1 MQSIRVVDVF
11 DAVSVLFAAKGIKMQ
26 PNPETRARFKD
37 LNAAR
42 WSLDHW
48 KKFSNCSDWLGEDT
62 EEEDISEAQR
72 AELALR
78 IASSYLRCN
87 VNLNSFSSV
96 SSTADRTDRSFG
108 YEHSSTTPTVTLNLG
123 ATNSVSFRL
132 PPTSFEISEEMVAEW
147 LRPGAKKPDAANS
160 SSKSK
165 SIWRES
171 RSWAARLMLAGREAL
186 ASSTQLKPP
195 SSEDMEAADRGLPHP
210 AEETQTQQTPQQP
223 SERVAEGNQAQ
234 QFAEQFIKF
243 LTKNSVAGAST
254 STVLSHPAPILEKL
268 DWESVKIWVAS
279 YRTFLSQ
286 TGRSDL
292 FHPSKSISYHV
303 LRTAKAY
310 WEIEQGKPLLAYIG
324 KWEEAIA
331 ADPLTWLAS
340 FELVI
345 KSRQGISTSSKI
357 DLSLK
362 IDKDGP
368 LAEEFFE
375 KFSDYVALSKAMI
388 PSDRLID
395 NICKSLSS
403 VYPKT
408 GERLKADMLL
418 VQGTSDFTPEV
429 CLRSALAELSTMRK
443 HITDHNRSGDPN
455 KYNRSGDPNKP
466 GPNNNN
472 PGSNNNGFNR
482 NRPKPKFKNAGGGEA
497 GTKTPKPGDKRQRK
511 LNDKPRDQQDK
522 GSSDNELTCWSC
534 GEPGHTKSKC
544 PKRVR
549 LQMIQEEKGPSSTEP
564 IVKLEIGG
572 VTWSAMVDTGANQES
587 YCSKHFLDAMIQAG
601 HKATPT
607 SDRRVALADGKTLLT
622 CTHVVPLEL
631 NLLLEGE
638 PPRPLQLTLYQ
649 LSGIDYDI
657 ILGWRDTL
665 KYGLLDVLRQLYQPA
680 RPTTSVPKLASLK
693 VGGSASTKPLT
704 SISSESIAAPKVTLE
719 ETDTGYVLKP
729 PPSEDDGIDSTDMY
743 PTSTHG
749 DSQFEKITWHG
760 LEESMKTSV
769 LSKLKEFSV
778 IFSETVR
785 STPCKM
791 AAYKIIVDKQ
801 SEHWPQAARQMQQ
814 RERPQTPQN
823 LEVINARIK
832 ELLSLGVIQTSSEEH
847 WSQIHVVRK
856 DGKKPRVCVDYRPL
870 NKVSK
875 LFQWPIPD
883 IKQQLQKLRAQ
894 QYLMTIDLTDAYHQ
908 VSIDRNSVKWT
919 AVRAAGIMFVWNR
932 LGFGNSGAVAHFQF
946 QMATVIL
953 AGLIDKCC
961 LVYLDDIIIFGET
974 LDKFLSNIS
983 EVLNRLRAFDLL
995 VKASKIKCGTQLQFL
1010 GHIVSGMGLAM
1021 SDERKAALNQIQR
1034 PHTVQALQS
1043 FLGVANYFRDHVQGQ
1058 SKLTRRL
1065 TAMIGP
1071 KSNSKRSAVAW
1082 TPETIRDFED
1092 LKTAIVNAPVLQFLQ
1107 PDPQAL
1113 TGISCDASHYH
1124 WGFYLWQRFINKK
1137 EAIILFGSG
1146 TFTGAQLN
1154 WPTNEKEMYSIVA
1167 AVFRIRFLI
1176 GTRFFIIETDHR
1188 NLQFWDK
1195 PSLSAKVERWKL
1207 YLTQFNCE
1215 LRHIEGEKNI
1225 IADGLSRLMGIKEVH
1240 HSLLKSFH
1248 GGPAGHGGRDA
1259 TVEKLRRAGHNWQGM
1274 VDEVTDFV
1282 SSCPI
1287 CQCTRINNKRSINE
1301 TFDISADAEG
1311 DCIAMDALG
1320 PLDEDSEGYK
1330 HILALTDEFSRFT
1343 VLFPLKTLEA
1353 EETADRIVE
1362 YVCEYGTPRCFKSDR
1377 GTEFNNRVVKMMI
1390 AALGAEP
1397 KMVATGDSQANGIVE
1412 RKLQGVRIHLG
1423 NLSRERKGTP
1433 WSKLVKVAQRIL
1445 NATVTDKGVAPA
1457 DLKFGRKCAL
1467 DTNIFTPSKV
1477 GGSSIEEQVDLV
1489 RSNANNFANII
1500 RQAIEDRRTKRVRV
1514 DTQPTVFQSG
1524 QWVWIEEDLRKG
1536 DPTHTKRIGPFQVV
1550 EQIGNDV
1557 SVRNNKYNRIRT
1569 VNVAAC
1575 TLHKEGAISP
1585 ERLQAEL
1592 LEDDPNVRYYVER
1605 IIDHFPKQKPKL
1617 HNTKLLVEWK
1627 GYEEPT
1633 WQTLAAN
1640 PDLRSNVKFL
1650 EYTQLNPGLSHLV
1663 TKGLVT
1669 GEQNAGVGGKK

>member
-1 MQSIRVVDVF
+1 MQSTRVVDVF
-11 DAVSVLFAAKGIKMQ
+11 DAVSVLFAARGIKIPSNQ
-26 PNPETRARFKD
+26 ETKVQFED
-37 LNAAR
+37 LNARR

-48 KKFSNCSDWLGEDT
+48 RKFKNCTEWLAVAT
-62 EEEDISEAQR
+62 EEGDITEAQR
-72 AELALR
+72 TELALR
-78 IASSYLRCN
+78 IASAYLRCK
-87 VNLNSFSSV
+87 VNLTSFSAV
-96 SSTADRTDRSFG
+96 SAGKYDRSFG
-108 YEHSSTTPTVTLNLG
+108 YEQSSFTTPTVTLNLG
-123 ATNSVSFRL
+123 ATNSVSFR
-132 PPTSFEISEEMVAEW
+132 PPTSFEISEVMVAEW
-147 LRPGAKKPDAANS
+147 LRPGAKKSDASNNTS
-160 SSKSK
+160 DSK

-171 RSWAARLMLAGREAL
+171 RNWAAKLMLAGREAL
-186 ASSTQLKPP
+186 APSTQL
-195 SSEDMEAADRGLPHP
+195 EAGDREASNQDLQQS
-210 AEETQTQQTPQQP
+210 AEGAQTQQTAQQP
-223 SERVAEGNQAQ
+223 SQQAADSNQAQ
-234 QFAEQFIKF
+234 QFAEHFIMQLLAK
-243 LTKNSVAGAST
+243 SSAAGAAT

-268 DWESVKIWVAS
+268 NWESVKIWVAS

-286 TGRSDL
+286 TGRSDPL

-310 WEIEQGKPLLAYIG
+310 WEIEQSKPLLAHIG

-331 ADPLTWLAS
+331 ADPLTWLAN

-345 KSRQGISTSSKI
+345 KSKQGISTSSKI
-357 DLSLK
+357 DLSLR
-362 IDKDGP
+362 IDRDGP

-375 KFSDYVALSKAMI
+375 KFSDYITLSKAMI
-388 PSDRLID
+388 SAERLID
-395 NICKSLSS
+395 NICKAISN

-408 GERLKADMLL
+408 AERLRADMLR
-418 VQGTSDFTPEV
+418 VQGSTDFTPEV
-429 CLRSALAELSTMRK
+429 CLRLALAELSTMRK
-443 HITDHNRSGDPN
+443 HITDHNRSGDYN
-455 KYNRSGDPNKP
+455 KS
-466 GPNNNN
+466 
-472 PGSNNNGFNR
+472 GSNNNNDQPNGQAFNNNNHRR
-482 NRPKPKFKNAGGGEA
+482 NGDRRNPKGR
-497 GTKTPKPGDKRQRK
+497 GTGAKPGDTGVKPGDTGAKPGAAGSKPGYKRK
-511 LNDKPRDQQDK
+511 VSDDKPQ
-522 GSSDNELTCWSC
+522 ELTCWTC
-534 GEPGHTKSKC
+534 GEAGHTKRDC
-544 PKRVR
+544 PKKPR
-549 LQMIQEEKGPSSTEP
+549 LQMLRQEGSTCTEP

-572 VTWSAMVDTGANQES
+572 VSWNAMVDTGANQES
-587 YCSKHFLDAMIQAG
+587 YCSRRFLDTMIKAG

-607 SDRRVALADGKTLLT
+607 SDRSVALADGKTLLT
-622 CTHVVPLEL
+622 CTHVVSLEC
-631 NLLLEGE
+631 NLVLEGK

-665 KYGLLDVLRQLYQPA
+665 KYGLLNVLQELYAQ
-680 RPTTSVPKLASLK
+680 PTTVPRLASLK
-693 VGGSASTKPLT
+693 IGGSTSTEPLT
-704 SISSESIAAPKVTLE
+704 SSSIEPTAAPKVSLE

-729 PPSEDDGIDSTDMY
+729 PPIEDDGIETEEMY
-743 PTSTHG
+743 PGTPHG
-749 DSQFEKITWHG
+749 DSRFDQITWHG
-760 LEESMKTSV
+760 LEETMKTSV
-769 LSKLKEFSV
+769 LLKLREFNT

-785 STPCKM
+785 TTPCKM
-791 AAYKIIVDKQ
+791 AAYKIIVDKT

-823 LEVINARIK
+823 LEVINQRIK
-832 ELLSLGVIQTSSEEH
+832 ELLGLGVIRVSSEEY
-847 WSQIHVVRK
+847 WAQIHVARK

-894 QYLMTIDLTDAYHQ
+894 LYLMTIDLTDAYHQ
-908 VSIDRNSVKWT
+908 VSIDKDSVKWT
-919 AVRAAGIMFVWNR
+919 AVRAGGIMFVWDR

-946 QMATVIL
+946 QMATVVL
-953 AGLIDKCC
+953 SGLVDRCC
-961 LVYLDDIIIFGET
+961 LVYLDDIVIFGET
-974 LDKFLSNIS
+974 MAKFLSNVS

-995 VKASKIKCGTQLQFL
+995 VKASKIKCGTQLLFL

-1021 SDERKAALNQIQR
+1021 SDERKTALNKIQR

-1043 FLGVANYFRDHVQGQ
+1043 FLGVANYFRDHVRGQ
-1058 SKLTRRL
+1058 SQLTRRL

-1071 KSNSKRSAVAW
+1071 KNNSKRSIVTW
-1082 TPETIRDFED
+1082 TPETVKDFED

-1124 WGFYLWQRFINKK
+1124 WGFYLWQRFPNKN

-1154 WPTNEKEMYSIVA
+1154 WPTGEKEMYSVVA
-1167 AVFRIRFLI
+1167 AVVRIRFLI

-1215 LRHIEGEKNI
+1215 LRHIDGTKNV

-1240 HSLLKSFH
+1240 HSLMQSFH
-1248 GGPAGHGGRDA
+1248 GGVAGHGGRDA
-1259 TVEKLRRAGHNWQGM
+1259 TLEKLRRAGHNWQGM
-1274 VDEVTDFV
+1274 VEEVTDFV
-1282 SSCPI
+1282 GSCPI

-1301 TFDISADAEG
+1301 TFDSSADVEG
-1311 DCIAMDALG
+1311 DRVAMDALG

-1330 HILALTDEFSRFT
+1330 YILAFTDEFSRFT

-1377 GTEFNNRVVKMMI
+1377 GTEFNNRVVKLI
-1390 AALGAEP
+1390 ITALGAQC
-1397 KMVATGDSQANGIVE
+1397 KFVATGDSQANGIVE

-1423 NLSRERKGTP
+1423 NLARERKGTP

-1445 NATVTDKGVAPA
+1445 NATVTDQGVAPA

-1467 DTNIFTPSKV
+1467 DANIFTPSGG

-1500 RQAIEDRRTKRVRV
+1500 RKAIEDRRTKRVKV
-1514 DTQPTVFQSG
+1514 NTQPTTFQPG

-1592 LEDDPNVRYYVER
+1592 LEDDPNVRYYVEK
-1605 IIDHFPKQKPKL
+1605 IIDHLPKQKPKVQ
-1617 HNTKLLVEWK
+1617 NTKLLVQWK

-1633 WQTLAAN
+1633 WQSLAEN

-1650 EYTQLNPGLSHLV
+1650 EYTRENPTLSHLM

-1669 GEQNAGVGGKK
+1669 GEQNAGGGGKK